1 MSRLGLTREQLAALG
16 ALLVVLLGCVLAAGY
31 SLSLRGD
38 AADELAER
46 RELLARLARAPAGAA
61 GASGPARIVEAP
73 AAAFIDAP
81 THGQAG
87 AQLQSYFARL
97 ATEQNATVA
106 LSGVEA
112 ATREAPDD
120 VLVQATL
127 EISLDALQALLYQLE
142 TGNALPDGRL
152 VVGPAGEPGRATE
165 HAGRPVAGFAD
176 LARPVAASRR
186 MTSVAS
192 SALRALAALCLA
204 LWFAPAA
211 VAQAPAERAAEL
223 SNPLGGLTLQALSAT
238 RERPLFAPTR
248 RPPAPPPPPPPEPEA
263 PPPAEVVEA
272 PPVEAPPPPPPEPPA
287 VTLFGVVAEAEGARA
302 IVRGPGERE
311 PQAARRRQDRRL
323 GRDADRAAPAG
334 AVARRPLGDVL
345 AVHQGRR
352 QAAEIALY
360 AASRSSRNRLRS
372 KPEGLPVA
380 KSASTSPMTLAN
392 L

>member
-127 EISLDALQALLYQLE
+127 EISLDALQALLS
-142 TGNALPDGRL
+142 TRDRNALPDGRL

-165 HAGRPVAGFAD
+165 RAGRPVAGFAD

-186 MTSVAS
+186 MTGVAS
-192 SALRALAALCLA
+192 SALRALSALCLA

-211 VAQAPAERAAEL
+211 LAQAPAERAAEL
-223 SNPLGGLTLQALSAT
+223 SNPL
-238 RERPLFAPTR
+238 
-248 RPPAPPPPPPPEPEA
+248 
-263 PPPAEVVEA
+263 
-272 PPVEAPPPPPPEPPA
+272 
-287 VTLFGVVAEAEGARA
+287 
-302 IVRGPGERE
+302 
-311 PQAARRRQDRRL
+311 
-323 GRDADRAAPAG
+323 AG
-334 AVARRPLGDVL
+334 
-345 AVHQGRR
+345 
-352 QAAEIALY
+352 
-360 AASRSSRNRLRS
+360 
-372 KPEGLPVA
+372 
-380 KSASTSPMTLAN
+380 
-392 L
+392 